1 MKFKDRITLILSYIL
16 IILGVIILLP
26 IIVPA
31 SFIVLTYQ
39 ILYTPFGYYKFKTSL
54 YQKDF
59 PTKYKWLDGVHQD
72 NGVYTFIK
80 ENHLPIQYLKC
91 YEKYDLSGLF
101 LYKDTLLDFSEP
113 FLYDDESMVWCVV
126 PGDDES
132 NEDDTA
138 ETETAD
144 HSDDYEILTVD
155 GWKESQIMEFKKNF
169 PDQICGNIVFFYNRK
184 RILRW
189 YGEEALNKLKDLD
202 GFILYEKGELEKAI
216 QEYVA
221 SN

>member
-1 MKFKDRITLILSYIL
+1 MISSILSYVFITL
-16 IILGVIILLP
+16 VFIIAAPFLLLWLLLDIIY
-26 IIVPA
+26 
-31 SFIVLTYQ
+31 S
-39 ILYTPFGYYKFKTSL
+39 PFRYLKVKKSL
-54 YQKDF
+54 YFKDF
-59 PTKYKWLDGVHQD
+59 PYKYKWLDGVHQD

-80 ENHLPIQYLKC
+80 KSHLPIQYLKC
-91 YEKYDLSGLF
+91 YEKYDLSGFF

-138 ETETAD
+138 EAETAD

-155 GWKESQIMEFKKNF
+155 GWKESQIMEFKEKF
-169 PDQICGNIVFFYNRK
+169 PERICNNIVFFYNRN
-184 RILRW
+184 RILKW

>member
-1 MKFKDRITLILSYIL
+1 MKFYDRITLVLSYIL
-16 IILGVIILLP
+16 IITVVIILLP
-26 IIVPA
+26 LIIPVCL
-31 SFIVLTYQ
+31 IVLIYQ
-39 ILYTPFGYYKFKTSL
+39 ILYTPIGYYKFKTSL

-72 NGVYTFIK
+72 NDVYTFIK
-80 ENHLPIQYLKC
+80 KNHLPIQYLKC

-132 NEDDTA
+132 IEDDAA

-155 GWKESQIMEFKKNF
+155 GWKESQIMEFKEKF
-169 PDQICGNIVFFYNRK
+169 PERICNNIVFFYNRK
-184 RILRW
+184 RILKW
-189 YGEEALNKLKDLD
+189 YGEEALNRLKDLD

-216 QEYVA
+216 QKYVA